1 MSMEDAQRFLG
12 VSVKR
17 VRARAAAAD
26 DGEAATARRRKPR
39 STSLTSNT
47 RLRRDEPATFADV
60 AGIGAAKLELMEVVD
75 FFLKPEKYVRSGS
88 KVPRGV
94 LLVGPP
100 GTGKTLLARAVA
112 GEAGVD
118 FFSITASEFVEMFVG
133 VGAARVRSL
142 FEQARAAAPAIV
154 FIDELDA
161 VGRKRGGGGSGN
173 DERDQTLN
181 QLLSELDGFGATG
194 AKRVVVIAATN
205 RPDVLDAA
213 LVRPG
218 RFDRK
223 VFVPPPDAS
232 GRLEVLRVHTA
243 RKPVAPDVDWAT
255 LAAETRGF
263 TGAALANL
271 VNVAALLAAR
281 EQSPLIEGRHL
292 LAALEAETLGK
303 RLPPSAA
310 TRSEELMRRLAVH
323 RAAQALAAEALPE
336 LPGVELVSLEPR
348 ESSALGFLRQL
359 PDEAREAS
367 GLFTAALLRD
377 QLVAALL
384 PRAAEALLL
393 GGEGGLSTLNA
404 PLLAHAR
411 SLARAAVDAGFASES
426 SPAIGRRAVAYVL
439 EDGDFVG
446 GAAVT
451 LTPQHLGLAAWR
463 AADAE
468 TQQRMDGAYAA
479 AQRLAAQHR
488 PGLEAVA
495 LALQSG
501 MGTLTGAEVRALLQL
516 PDKRSTPAI
525 VV

>member
-1 MSMEDAQRFLG
+1 
-12 VSVKR
+12 VKR
-17 VRARAAAAD
+17 TRAKGAGEVEGEGE
-26 DGEAATARRRKPR
+26 GEAQAAGASTRRRKPR

-47 RLRRDEPATFADV
+47 RLRRDEAVTFADV

-75 FFLKPEKYVRSGS
+75 FFLKPEKYARSGS

-181 QLLSELDGFGATG
+181 QLLSELDGFAAAS

-223 VFVPPPDAS
+223 VFVAAPDAA

-243 RKPVAPDVDWAT
+243 RKPLAADVDWAT

-281 EQSPLIEGRHL
+281 EQAPLIEGRHL

-303 RLPPSAA
+303 RLPPAA
-310 TRSEELMRRLAVH
+310 AARGEALSRRLAVH
-323 RAAQALAAEALPE
+323 RAAQALGAEALPE
-336 LPGVELVSLEPR
+336 LPGCELVSLEAR
-348 ESSALGFLRQL
+348 ESSVLGFIRLL

-367 GLFTAALLRD
+367 GLRTAALLRD
-377 QLVAALL
+377 ELVAALL
-384 PRAAEALLL
+384 PRAAEALLC
-393 GGEGGLSTLNA
+393 GGDSALSTLNA
-404 PLLAHAR
+404 PLLARAR
-411 SLARAAVDAGFASES
+411 DLAVAAVNAGFAAEA
-426 SPAIGRRAVAYVL
+426 SPALGRRAVAYTE
-439 EDGDFVG
+439 EDGDYLG
-446 GAAVT
+446 GAAQVFPP
-451 LTPQHLGLAAWR
+451 LHLGLAAQR
-463 AADAE
+463 AASAEAALRLDA
-468 TQQRMDGAYAA
+468 AYAA
-479 AQRLAAQHR
+479 AQRLAQQHR
-488 PGLEAVA
+488 AGLEAVA
-495 LALQSG
+495 EALQSG
-501 MGTLTGAEVRALLQL
+501 QGTLSGAEARALLGL
-516 PDKRSTPAI
+516 PDKRAKPAI
-525 VV
+525 EAVTV